1 MGQNF
6 ISVLGDADFIEVFNN
21 FVLSKQSNFVDQN
34 ITAILRRAKQET
46 KI

>member
-21 FVLSKQSNFVDQN
+21 FVLSNSNFVDQN